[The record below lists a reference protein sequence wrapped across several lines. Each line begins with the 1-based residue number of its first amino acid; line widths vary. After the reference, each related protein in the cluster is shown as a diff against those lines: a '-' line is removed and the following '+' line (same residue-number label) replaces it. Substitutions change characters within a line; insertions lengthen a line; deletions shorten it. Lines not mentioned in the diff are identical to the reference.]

1 MKPEHAKELIM
12 LIAQRGVHVPLLLV
26 GPMGVGKS
34 WAPKEAAKE
43 MGIACIDLR
52 LAQQE
57 VGDLTGL
64 PRRDGK
70 RTFWSKPEWWPD
82 DPNSKGILF
91 LDELNRAP
99 LDVLQAVFQLVGE
112 WKLHTHVLPAGWIIV
127 SAINPDNGSYQ
138 VDSLDIAMLRRFCQ
152 VKVLPTPG
160 GWIKW
165 AEQYGID
172 QRIIQFIKFN
182 GKMLSVKE
190 EFDIEARP
198 TPEGYRLVHEILS
211 AKAIPSRLEQEV
223 ISGLIGTEAAVAL
236 TCHFVLGA
244 KEFVSGYDILNR
256 YGEVKTL
263 LLAQTNDEL
272 YESIESLVDLLIAN
286 STYSTNSQLNNLT
299 ACLKDLPDEWKMN
312 LLSGIEQ
319 EDHLLDHISRN
330 AELNRSILR
339 LGSKIENATPKKGG
353 KKRTKR

>member
-1 MKPEHAKELIM
+1 MKPEQAKELIKLM
-12 LIAQRGVHVPLLLV
+12 VQKNVSVPLLLV

-34 WAPKEAAKE
+34 WVPKEAAE
-43 MGIACIDLR
+43 DLGIACIDLR

-70 RTFWSKPEWWPD
+70 RTVWSKPEWWPE

-112 WKLHTHVLPAGWIIV
+112 WKLHTHVLPSRWSIV

-138 VDSLDIAMLRRFCQ
+138 VDPLDIAMLRRFCQ
-152 VKVLPTPG
+152 VKVVPTPG

-165 AEQYGID
+165 AKQYGID
-172 QRIIQFIKFN
+172 QRIIQFIKSN

-190 EFDIEARP
+190 EFSVEARP
-198 TPEGYRLVHEILS
+198 TPEGYRLVNALLS
-211 AKAIPSRLEQEV
+211 AKAIPPRLEQEV
-223 ISGLIGTEAAVAL
+223 ISGLIGPEAAAAL
-236 TCHFVLGA
+236 IAHFVLGE
-244 KEFVSGYDILNR
+244 KEFVSGHDILSR
-256 YGEVKTL
+256 YRDVKAK
-263 LLAQTNDEL
+263 LLAQSNDEL
-272 YESIESLVDLLIAN
+272 YQSVESLVDLLIAN
-286 STYSTNSQLNNLT
+286 SRDLTDKQLNNLT
-299 ACLKDLPDEWKMN
+299 ACLKDLPDEWKMT

-319 EDHLLDHISRN
+319 EDHLLGHVSCD

-339 LGSKIENATPKKGG
+339 LGSKLKNATPKKDGRKG
-353 KKRTKR
+353 KKR